1 MDTDQ
6 RFSLSLFL
14 ERKTRSMPL
23 FRVNQLKVFTK
34 PTTWNTPQMSDT
46 DNILHVAL
54 DGYNQSVTFGDI
66 LHKNWSQLPA
76 EISTLIKGN

>member
-1 MDTDQ
+1 
-6 RFSLSLFL
+6 
-14 ERKTRSMPL
+14 
-23 FRVNQLKVFTK
+23 
-34 PTTWNTPQMSDT
+34 MSDT